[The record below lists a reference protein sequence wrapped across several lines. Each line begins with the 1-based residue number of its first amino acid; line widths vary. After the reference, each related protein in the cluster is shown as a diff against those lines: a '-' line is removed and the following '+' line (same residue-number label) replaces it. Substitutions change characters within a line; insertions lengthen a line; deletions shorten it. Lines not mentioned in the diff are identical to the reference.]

1 MTVPTTS
8 APPIDPAAGLAVIT
22 GGSRGIGRA
31 LAMGF
36 AAAGHPVLLTARSAA
51 DAESAAEAVAAASA
65 QASAPAGSGES
76 APEESAGT
84 AGRTAARPRIAGTAL
99 DVTDPASV
107 EAFARTTARIAGDWQ
122 APLRTLVNNA
132 GRVEASEGP
141 VWDAD
146 ADDMAA
152 VIETNLTGV
161 FRVVHALLPQLLATA
176 DSTGAPVRIIDL
188 NSGSGAQGTP
198 SHAAYSA
205 SKAGLFRLAQSLVD
219 YGHDRGL
226 RVFEMAPGVVESD
239 MTKSMPMHDHRV
251 GSDWTDPQAV
261 ADLAVALASGR
272 LDAWTGR
279 YVRAG
284 IDTPASLGAEAG
296 ALTAG
301 DLGDGLRTLSMR
313 MQ

>member
-1 MTVPTTS
+1 MTEPTTS
-8 APPIDPAAGLAVIT
+8 ASPIDPAAGLAVIT

-31 LAMGF
+31 LATGF

-51 DAESAAEAVAAASA
+51 DAESAAEAVARS
-65 QASAPAGSGES
+65 SVE
-76 APEESAGT
+76 T
-84 AGRTAARPRIAGTAL
+84 AGPATERPRVIGAAL

-107 EAFARTTARIAGDWQ
+107 AAFADAAARVAADWST
-122 APLRTLVNNA
+122 PLRTLVNNA
-132 GRVEASEGP
+132 GMVEASEGP
-141 VWDAD
+141 VWEAD

-161 FRVVHALLPQLLATA
+161 FRVVHALLPQLFATA
-176 DSTGAPVRIIDL
+176 ESTGAPVRIIDL

-261 ADLAVALASGR
+261 AALAVGLASGR

-284 IDTPASLGAEAG
+284 IDTPASLEAAAG
-296 ALTAG
+296 TLTAG

>member
-1 MTVPTTS
+1 MTVPHTS
-8 APPIDPAAGLAVIT
+8 SLPMDPAAGLAVIT
-22 GGSRGIGRA
+22 GGARGIGRA
-31 LAMGF
+31 LATGF
-36 AAAGHPVLLTARSAA
+36 ATAGHPVLLTARSAT
-51 DAESAAEAVAAASA
+51 DAASAAEAVAVAAEGA
-65 QASAPAGSGES
+65 RTV
-76 APEESAGT
+76 PEADAGT
-84 AGRTAARPRIAGTAL
+84 AGRRVSERARVVGAAL
-99 DVTDPASV
+99 DVTDPASIS
-107 EAFARTTARIAGDWQ
+107 AFADATARIAADWD

-132 GRVEASEGP
+132 GAVEASEGP

-146 ADDMAA
+146 PDDMAS

-176 DSTGAPVRIIDL
+176 DASGEPVRIIDL
-188 NSGSGAQGTP
+188 NSGSGAQGTTA
-198 SHAAYSA
+198 HAAYSA
-205 SKAGLFRLAQSLVD
+205 SKTGLFRLAQSLVH

-226 RVFEMAPGVVESD
+226 RVFELAPGVVESD

-261 ADLAVALASGR
+261 ADLALGLASGR

-284 IDTPASLGAEAG
+284 IDTPSSLEA
-296 ALTAG
+296 AAG
-301 DLGDGLRTLSMR
+301 ELAAGELGDGLRTLSMR

>member
-1 MTVPTTS
+1 MTEPTTS
-8 APPIDPAAGLAVIT
+8 ASPIDPAAGLAVIT

-31 LAMGF
+31 LATGF

-51 DAESAAEAVAAASA
+51 DAESAAEAVARS
-65 QASAPAGSGES
+65 SVE
-76 APEESAGT
+76 T
-84 AGRTAARPRIAGTAL
+84 AGPATERPRVIGAAL

-107 EAFARTTARIAGDWQ
+107 AAFADAAARVAADWST
-122 APLRTLVNNA
+122 PLRTLVNNA
-132 GRVEASEGP
+132 GMVEASEGP
-141 VWDAD
+141 VWEAD

-161 FRVVHALLPQLLATA
+161 FRVVHALLPQLFATA
-176 DSTGAPVRIIDL
+176 ESTGAPVRIIDL

-251 GSDWTDPQAV
+251 GSDWTDPQVV
-261 ADLAVALASGR
+261 AALAVGLASGR

-284 IDTPASLGAEAG
+284 IDTPASLEAAAG
-296 ALTAG
+296 TLTAG